1 MLIYI
6 IVDFFVFIFF
16 KIVLY
21 SFLYLFM
28 LVGGVLDIVESF
40 IFYMFKNILNVE
52 VYIEDLIF
60 MGIEECGKYR
70 F

>member
-1 MLIYI
+1 
-6 IVDFFVFIFF
+6 
-16 KIVLY
+16 
-21 SFLYLFM
+21 M